1 MWSADKNEDGY
12 LPRMSPQMTTAM
24 ISNFLMKHDD
34 VTNFLLAKPNRSY
47 GGMARFRAIDAL
59 KRQIAAHTA
68 LGVQIEKEIETL
80 QEQLIESF
88 RDIQDMRYHIFSG
101 KRRTSNLEKEFFA
114 PVNRLHILD
123 EDKYSALKTEMQ
135 KWFESLNEEID
146 MERADVYDE
155 EQLRIHDLHQAT
167 EEARLVELRD
177 ERKKNLAHT
186 ANLEASLTRL
196 MSR

>member
-1 MWSADKNEDGY
+1 
-12 LPRMSPQMTTAM
+12 MSPQMTTAM

-80 QEQLIESF
+80 QEELIENF
-88 RDIQDMRYHIFSG
+88 RDIQGMRYHIFSEKG
-101 KRRTSNLEKEFFA
+101 CKSQLEKEFFA
-114 PVNRLHILD
+114 HVNRLQILD
-123 EDKYSALKTEMQ
+123 QDKYSALKTEMQ
-135 KWFESLNEEID
+135 EWFDSFHEELVNGVD
-146 MERADVYDE
+146 MCEDE
-155 EQLRIHDLHQAT
+155 EQLRIHDLHQAN
-167 EEARLVELRD
+167 EETRLVELRD

-186 ANLEASLTRL
+186 AQLQASLIHL
-196 MSR
+196 MCR

>member
-1 MWSADKNEDGY
+1 
-12 LPRMSPQMTTAM
+12 
-24 ISNFLMKHDD
+24 MKHDD

-101 KRRTSNLEKEFFA
+101 KRRTSDLEKEFFA

-123 EDKYSALKTEMQ
+123 EDKYSALKIEMQ

-155 EQLRIHDLHQAT
+155 EQLRIHDLHQAN
-167 EEARLVELRD
+167 EEARLVDLRD

-186 ANLEASLTRL
+186 AHLQASLTRL
-196 MSR
+196 MST